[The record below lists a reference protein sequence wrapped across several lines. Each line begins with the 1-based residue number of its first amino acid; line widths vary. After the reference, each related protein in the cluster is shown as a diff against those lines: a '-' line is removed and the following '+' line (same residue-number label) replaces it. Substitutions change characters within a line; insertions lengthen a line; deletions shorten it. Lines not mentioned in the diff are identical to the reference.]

1 MVSAPLQGASLR
13 FQERSVSTV
22 IEPLRS
28 SGSLVIT
35 PRPLAQPVEP
45 VAQGAVVVKPE
56 QRGPL
61 KAGIGSQ
68 IDLSA

>member
-1 MVSAPLQGASLR
+1 M
-13 FQERSVSTV
+13 STV

-28 SGSLVIT
+28 SGSLVVT

-45 VAQGAVVVKPE
+45 VAQGAVVLKPD

>member
-1 MVSAPLQGASLR
+1 M
-13 FQERSVSTV
+13 STV
-22 IEPLRS
+22 IEPLKA
-28 SGSLVIT
+28 SGSLVVT

-45 VAQGAVVVKPE
+45 VAQGAVVLKPD